1 MTRAPSA
8 LMSAL
13 MPALMSALMAAFALA
28 ALALVLAGPAGASEA
43 NRYVLKDVEG
53 GFIRLDSESGAVS
66 HCRSLDGHWRCEPV
80 ADARD
85 ALQDEIGRLAEENA
99 ALKQRLSELEAG
111 LQSEPD
117 SGSRLELPSEQDIDR
132 IFGVFE
138 RFMRRFFEF
147 ARSLNEDPGRET

>member
-1 MTRAPSA
+1 
-8 LMSAL
+8 MS
-13 MPALMSALMAAFALA
+13 ALMSALMAAIALA
-28 ALALVLAGPAGASEA
+28 ALALVLAGPAGATS
-43 NRYVLKDVEG
+43 RYVLKDVEG

-138 RFMRRFFEF
+138 RFMRRFFDF